1 MTSRFHR
8 LPRPSRTSRAFRM
21 PGFLVASALA
31 GGVVVSACGGSSPA
45 GGFGSGSGSGNGS
58 GESSGGG
65 SGDVDGGGS
74 IGLGGIGGGSGNLAD
89 AACASSSSKGQ
100 QAPLDMY
107 IMLDQSGSMSD
118 QVAGNT
124 SKWAAVTGALNT
136 FVSGTNTTGIA
147 VGLQYFGLPPGG
159 SADAGAS
166 SCPTMCTQTSD
177 CGATGGPCLVG
188 FCVGCIAS
196 GAGAA
201 GGADSCTASD
211 YATPDVE
218 IAALPGVGPA
228 NSASIAKHSPSTST
242 PTSAALQGAVDHAQ
256 TWAKAHTSDV
266 VIAVLATD
274 GDPTECDTTLSDIN
288 AIAAAGVSGTPK
300 VLTFVI
306 GVGASTTA
314 LNGIAAAGGTTSA
327 FLVDTTMN
335 VNQQFLD
342 ALNKIRG
349 TALGCNYTIPVPA
362 NGSAN
367 FAEINVQY
375 TPSGGGAP
383 ELIPNVSGAA
393 QCPATGDAWYYDNP
407 SAPTEIVLCPGTC
420 TTVEADQGGEIQVLV
435 GCATVAK

>member
-1 MTSRFHR
+1 MTRRF
-8 LPRPSRTSRAFRM
+8 PFPRTS
-21 PGFLVASALA
+21 GFLATTAFVASVAA
-31 GGVVVSACGGSSPA
+31 ACGGSNSSGGFGNGANDGGA
-45 GGFGSGSGSGNGS
+45 GGGGGGASSGGSGSGGGLGGLGGS
-58 GESSGGG
+58 GSGGG
-65 SGDVDGGGS
+65 GVD
-74 IGLGGIGGGSGNLAD
+74 LAD
-89 AACASSSSKGQ
+89 AACASSTSKGQ
-100 QAPLDMY
+100 QLPLDMY
-107 IMLDQSGSMSD
+107 IMLDQSGSMSE

-124 SKWAAVTGALNT
+124 SKWAAVTSALNS
-136 FVSGTNTTGIA
+136 FVTNPSTTGIA
-147 VGLQYFGLPPGG
+147 VGIQYFGLPPGSGTATDAG
-159 SADAGAS
+159 SA
-166 SCPTMCTQTSD
+166 SCPTTCAQASD
-177 CGATGGPCLVG
+177 CGATGGPCIVG
-188 FCVGCIAS
+188 FCVGCIAA
-196 GAGAA
+196 GAGAG
-201 GGADSCTASD
+201 GGADSCNAAD

-218 IAALPGVGPA
+218 IAPLPGAGA
-228 NSASIAKHSPSTST
+228 AISASIAKHNPSTST

-256 TWAKAHTSDV
+256 AWAKTHTSDV

-274 GDPTECDTTLSDIN
+274 GDPTECDTTLADIN

-349 TALGCNYTIPVPA
+349 TALGCNYTIPIPTSGTPNYGEV
-362 NGSAN
+362 
-367 FAEINVQY
+367 NVRY

-383 ELIPNVSGAA
+383 ELIPNVASAS

-407 SAPTEIVLCPGTC
+407 TAPTEIVLCPGTC
-420 TTVEADQGGEIQVLV
+420 KTVEADQGGDVEILL